1 MKYTEFMSLVVSYA
15 NAKHN
20 FLVERSSGRYNI
32 RKENKMRQRM
42 EDIYDRLCTE
52 AAKVFPG
59 GKEYEEN
66 KAKEVKA
73 S

>member
-1 MKYTEFMSLVVSYA
+1 MKYTEYMMLVVEYA
-15 NAKHN
+15 NAKHEY
-20 FLVERSSGRYNI
+20 LVEHNSGKYNL
-32 RKENKMRQRM
+32 RKEGKLKRRM
-42 EDIYDRLCTE
+42 EEVYECLCTE

-59 GKEYEEN
+59 GREYEEN